1 MSAHRFLMTSGL
13 LLTLLMVGA
22 LAACQ
27 GSAEGQSYQ
36 GTEFPDRPLAPDFR
50 LVDQMGREAAL
61 SDSRGKLVV
70 LTFLDSRCVDVCPL
84 TAVMLR
90 EAAKALGAS
99 SGQVAFLGLNT
110 NSFAAE
116 IEDVRLW
123 TEENRLGEIAGWR
136 FLTGAPPELEAVWKG
151 YFIAVDITSDGHD
164 DHQHVSHTAGIYL
177 IDRQG
182 RERWYLGVEADAG
195 AVASMSMTLTQRV
208 QALLRER

>member
-1 MSAHRFLMTSGL
+1 MSPERPHAAGRL
-13 LLTLLMVGA
+13 LVALFAAAA

-27 GSAEGQSYQ
+27 ASAEGQSYQ
-36 GTEFPDRPLAPDFR
+36 GTEFPDKPLAPDFR
-50 LVDQMGREAAL
+50 LVDQMGRAAAL
-61 SDSRGKLVV
+61 SGSRGELVV

-90 EAAKALGAS
+90 ETAKALGAS
-99 SGQVAFLGLNT
+99 SGQVAFLGVNA
-110 NSFAAE
+110 NPFAAAV
-116 IEDVRLW
+116 EDVRLW
-123 TEENRLGEIAGWR
+123 TEENRLGEIPGWR
-136 FLTGAPPELEAVWKG
+136 FLTGAPPELEAVWLR

-182 RERWYLGVEADAG
+182 RERWYFGVEPDAG
-195 AVASMSMTLTQRV
+195 AVASMSMTLTQRI